1 MDFTEKLINTVV
13 SYQCKF
19 STERNSRQS
28 FIRKG
33 DWNAKHCAVSSVFL
47 EDLEQYFHL
56 QRQNELDFE
65 WEGDG
70 VLINKEKSGALDELK
85 TDRGTPVKCLK
96 KQEFF
101 YLKC

>member
-1 MDFTEKLINTVV
+1 M
-13 SYQCKF
+13 
-19 STERNSRQS
+19 ERNSRLKS
-28 FIRKG
+28 FIRKE
-33 DWNAKHCAVSSVFL
+33 DWNAKHCAVSAVFL

-56 QRQNELDFE
+56 QRQTQLDFK

-96 KQEFF
+96 RTRAFSSKTLTQ
-101 YLKC
+101 LIA